1 MREDYEKARKSGEW
15 AYRRAIL
22 RGQYPYLPALNAMV
36 HDIDKYA
43 ERDLGVRE
51 VPMDMIVGT
60 MTVGRQNA
68 FALNFMP
75 LMEYGTEFSSKWSQL
90 YDSACEEGIRESV
103 KVYEF
108 MNKFYVEEGNKRVSV
123 SKYIGYVTIPG
134 NVIRILPPKTDDPI
148 SRIYYEYVDFFNV
161 TGLFNI
167 TFTRE
172 GSYAK
177 LADLFG
183 LDLVN
188 PWPDELLETLK
199 AAFAVFSK
207 RYAARSGSKLSITTG
222 DAFLLYVEV
231 FDLESLLHDS
241 ENAIDKKIL
250 KLWNEYITK
259 TNRDSIELVKN
270 PDDVGR
276 GSSVKTLFNL
286 NNAFTEKPIR
296 AAFLF
301 DRKEADSSWVYSH
314 ELGAN
319 ELVERFEGAVE
330 AVKFENCGTAHELS
344 EAFEACSADEEDI
357 VFATSPA
364 MMDQCLKAAIKY
376 PGLRIMNCSVN
387 LSLHSVPTYYPRMYE
402 AKFLMGCLAASLSEN
417 HLIGYRA
424 DYPIYGGIANINA
437 FALGAAWFDPYARVK
452 LVWASKKGTDW
463 EKELLDSG
471 CSIISGIDTIKP
483 KDPTRKYGLYKILD
497 AGTVRDDGSVRQEQE
512 IINLAAPVYQWG
524 NYYEQIIRKL
534 IDGSL
539 DARKEGSRDKAVNY
553 WWGMSAGV
561 VDIILSDGL
570 PYNSRKAVMMLRRL
584 IINQSANP
592 FEGEIHTQDG
602 LLKGPDTPPLSD
614 KEIITMDWLCDN
626 VDGEI
631 PATSDL
637 DDSIRNTVKVS
648 GVKEK
653 KG

>member
-1 MREDYEKARKSGEW
+1 MREDYEKAKRSGEW

-497 AGTVRDDGSVRQEQE
+497 AGTARDDGSVRQEQE